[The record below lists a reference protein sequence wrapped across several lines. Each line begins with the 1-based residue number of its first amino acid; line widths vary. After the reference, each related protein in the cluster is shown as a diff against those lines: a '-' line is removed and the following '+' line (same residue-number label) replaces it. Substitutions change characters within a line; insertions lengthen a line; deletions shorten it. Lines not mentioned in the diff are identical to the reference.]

1 MVGIVYWFIQ
11 NWPPST
17 FVTKQMLFKKKR
29 SFKRKQ
35 YKKRNP
41 LKGWFHK
48 SFNPYIT
55 LSVQNNILLHRNGR
69 AQNGW
74 AKNFVFVK
82 YLRKTFVVVPVEIK
96 TITQLSCCPCV
107 LQDESLAR
115 RCRFCETVNL
125 VTNLHALMPR
135 VFGKRLE
142 SWKLCPPPSLSFR
155 FVISLLFLSSVLG
168 FEPNTTTKPV

>member
-17 FVTKQMLFKKKR
+17 FVTKQTLFKKKR

-55 LSVQNNILLHRNGR
+55 LSVQNNILLQRNGR

-82 YLRKTFVVVPVEIK
+82 YSRKTFVVVPVEIK

-125 VTNLHALMPR
+125 AICMRLCRESSAKGWNHGSYVHHHHW
-135 VFGKRLE
+135 VF
-142 SWKLCPPPSLSFR
+142 
-155 FVISLLFLSSVLG
+155 VLLFHYFFFLLC
-168 FEPNTTTKPV
+168 